1 MTQKA
6 EEYYRDNPQFY
17 VAVDCII
24 FAFENDELQV
34 LLQQR
39 NFQPFRGKKTL
50 LGGFLQDGESLEEAA
65 QRVLHLHT
73 GLTNIYMEQ
82 VGTFSAI
89 DRDPGARVIST
100 AYYALIDK
108 SLYDSALLEEYDG
121 EWISTDHLPKIL
133 FDHTKMIEQA
143 RDLLRRKIPFSPV
156 GFNLLPSS
164 FTLAQLQRL
173 YEVILGQEIDKRNFR
188 KRVSEM
194 QFIEKTG
201 EIDKTSSRRGASL
214 FKFNME
220 KYKQIHEFKLK

>member
-6 EEYYRDNPQFY
+6 KEYYRDNPQFY

-39 NFQPFRGKKTL
+39 NFEPFRGEKTL
-50 LGGFLQDGESLEEAA
+50 LGGFLQDEESLEEAA
-65 QRVLHLHT
+65 QRVLHFHT

-82 VGTFSAI
+82 VGTFSAL

-100 AYYALIDK
+100 AYYALINK
-108 SLYDSALLEEYDG
+108 NLYDSALLKEYDG
-121 EWISTDHLPKIL
+121 EWVSTDHLPNIH

-143 RDLLRRKIPFSPV
+143 RELLRRKISFSPV
-156 GFNLLPSS
+156 GFNLLPPS

-201 EIDKTSSRRGASL
+201 EIDKVSSRRGASL
-214 FKFNME
+214 FQFNME
-220 KYKQIHEFKLK
+220 KYNLIHEFKLK